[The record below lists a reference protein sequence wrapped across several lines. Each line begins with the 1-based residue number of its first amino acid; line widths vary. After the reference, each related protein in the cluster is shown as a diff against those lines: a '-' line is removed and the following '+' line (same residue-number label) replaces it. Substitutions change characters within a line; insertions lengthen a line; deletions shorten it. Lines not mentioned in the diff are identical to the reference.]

1 LEVGSCWVV
10 DKRSIKISIGVISLI
25 QKVSLGLF
33 LIARHPARDSAGE
46 WKVENPSG
54 TPFKLDAFLMLQQ
67 VGL

>member
-1 LEVGSCWVV
+1 M
-10 DKRSIKISIGVISLI
+10 KISIGVISLI
-25 QKVSLGLF
+25 QKVSLGFF
-33 LIARHPARDSAGE
+33 LIARHPAGDSAGE